1 MNNFGVLYR
10 YELKKI
16 WKRKIVYATLAICF
30 ITTAILL
37 IGEFIG
43 SYSIDNEKV
52 DTKYHMFLTDRS
64 YRKMLNGKEISQ
76 SLLEETIKAYGMIPA
91 TAEKYSSTEEYQ
103 TYARPYSAIF
113 NFVRDTTQMT
123 FSEIIQWTPGLD
135 DLYARRQSMLE
146 KQWISKN
153 LSEGEKAFWQQKEAA
168 IHTPFV
174 YQITDSSDILFRSV
188 TTIGLFV
195 LMAVSIGLSELFSEE
210 HTNRTDQ
217 LILCSKHGK
226 GMAYQAKIFA
236 GISFAIGTSLSLSA
250 FAAVLS
256 VCIYGTDGFNAMF
269 QLIFAQY
276 SYPLTAC
283 QAVLILYGCII
294 ITSVMFSMVVMLLSE
309 ILHSNIATLAITF
322 GMLILSMMCSI
333 PSQYRVLAQIW
344 DWLPSGFLTPWN
356 IFDIRPVSAFGH
368 YLTAW
373 QAVPLIYIFAS
384 MIIAT
389 IGKPIYRHFQV
400 SGR

>member
-1 MNNFGVLYR
+1 
-10 YELKKI
+10 
-16 WKRKIVYATLAICF
+16 
-30 ITTAILL
+30 
-37 IGEFIG
+37 
-43 SYSIDNEKV
+43 
-52 DTKYHMFLTDRS
+52 
-64 YRKMLNGKEISQ
+64 
-76 SLLEETIKAYGMIPA
+76 MIPA

-123 FSEIIQWTPGLD
+123 FSEIMQWTPGLD
-135 DLYARRQSMLE
+135 NLYARRQSMLE

-174 YQITDSSDILFRSV
+174 YQITDRSDILFRSV

-195 LMAVSIGLSELFSEE
+195 LMAVSICLLGLFSEE

-256 VCIYGTDGFNAMF
+256 VCIYGTDDFNAMF
-269 QLIFAQY
+269 QLIMEYF
-276 SYPLTAC
+276 
-283 QAVLILYGCII
+283 
-294 ITSVMFSMVVMLLSE
+294 
-309 ILHSNIATLAITF
+309 
-322 GMLILSMMCSI
+322 
-333 PSQYRVLAQIW
+333 
-344 DWLPSGFLTPWN
+344 
-356 IFDIRPVSAFGH
+356 
-368 YLTAW
+368 
-373 QAVPLIYIFAS
+373 
-384 MIIAT
+384 
-389 IGKPIYRHFQV
+389 
-400 SGR
+400 